1 MIVFIVQVSWFVAWL
16 VLDEKRISSNRNG
29 FFPCMTHSSQTDESS
44 CSKLDISGRF
54 MKFYSKALSSRVF
67 QAVIIVLTLGF
78 TGVGIG
84 GSYLIRQKFEPELL
98 LPAESY
104 LR

>member
-1 MIVFIVQVSWFVAWL
+1 
-16 VLDEKRISSNRNG
+16 
-29 FFPCMTHSSQTDESS
+29 
-44 CSKLDISGRF
+44 
-54 MKFYSKALSSRVF
+54 MKFYSKALSSRLF